1 MEDFFGF
8 ARSNAKIL
16 RASCKSPKKRVL
28 VATVFLA
35 VHPFQAVASPLFLND
50 SDTLGSTEKYV
61 FFRVEMILQF
71 AQLRLKMP
79 QVVMSYP
86 AKLRGCNL
94 DSTPLNSLA
103 YSFDDLS

>member
-79 QVVMSYP
+79 
-86 AKLRGCNL
+86 
-94 DSTPLNSLA
+94 
-103 YSFDDLS
+103 